1 MNSSATATTDPRVD
15 LSAFDA
21 AWPCGPSL
29 EYDAEYAVLLARMAP
44 RADAQYG
51 EFVGLADAPN
61 WTDIERDCRRLLTR
75 TRDINVLVWLCRAR
89 TRLAHAAGFA
99 PSLATLAQALQAW
112 PDAIHP
118 QLVVEGERDP
128 AVRANAL
135 AALAD
140 PEGLLGDVRE
150 IVVATNAVRHL
161 TVRDVERAHAVPRPV
176 GAPSPESVTQQ
187 LEGLHGAVSGDVE
200 SPVMALAKALVS
212 AREIAA
218 WCAAHLA
225 DDAPSLHAL
234 LALLKPFEQSEPSLD
249 AELPG
254 FDQVIEPERQAS
266 VPSMHSR
273 DHVRDNIRAAR
284 EWFEAHEPSSPVAI
298 LLRQA
303 ERMVGRRF
311 SEIADAIPLDL
322 VRKWD
327 AGGES
332 A

>member
-1 MNSSATATTDPRVD
+1 MSAPVTNSTDPRLD
-15 LSAFDA
+15 LSPFDA
-21 AWPCGPSL
+21 AQPCGSSL

-44 RADAQYG
+44 RAEAQYG
-51 EFVGLADAPN
+51 EFVGLVDAPN
-61 WTDIERDCRRLLTR
+61 WTEIERDCRRLLTR

-89 TRLAHAAGFA
+89 TRLSQAAG
-99 PSLATLAQALQAW
+99 LAQCLAGLAQALQAW

-161 TVRDVERAHAVPRPV
+161 TVRDIERAHAVPRPA
-176 GAPSPESVTQQ
+176 GAASPESVAQQ
-187 LEGLHGAVSGDVE
+187 LEGLRRPALHDAE
-200 SPVMALAKALVS
+200 LPVTALAAALKSV
-212 AREIAA
+212 REIDA
-218 WCAAHLA
+218 WCALHLG

-234 LALLKPFEQSEPSLD
+234 LALLKLFEQFNPPRD
-249 AELPG
+249 AEPPELAEPTEPPG
-254 FDQVIEPERQAS
+254 R
-266 VPSMHSR
+266 VPGSSTRSR
-273 DHVRDNIRAAR
+273 NGVRDDIRAAR
-284 EWFEAHEPSSPVAI
+284 EWFETHEPSSPVAI

-311 SEIADAIPLDL
+311 SEVADAIPLDL

-327 AGGES
+327 AGGEPT
-332 A
+332 